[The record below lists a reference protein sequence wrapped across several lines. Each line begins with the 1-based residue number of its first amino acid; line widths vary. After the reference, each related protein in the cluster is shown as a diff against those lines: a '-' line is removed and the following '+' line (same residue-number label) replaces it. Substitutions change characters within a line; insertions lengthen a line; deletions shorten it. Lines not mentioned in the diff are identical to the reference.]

1 MLAKGSISWIATVFI
16 FTIISG
22 AGTYLTE
29 NPYMEFITYIGIVSF
44 IFLLHFFRDPERNVK
59 ICKNCMVAPAD
70 GKIIDIRGNTVCIF
84 MNFQNV
90 HVNRTPL
97 AGIIR
102 NIEHKKGGYIPA
114 FCKDSDRNER
124 NKITIDTEHGEVSV
138 TQIAGTITRRI
149 ITYVKEGDITQQGQR
164 FGMIRF
170 GSRVD
175 VTIPDVFEISCKKG
189 DKVYAGETVIAI
201 KNTINRG
208 NNLYVTGT

>member
-1 MLAKGSISWIATVFI
+1 MLAKGSTPWIVAVLI
-16 FTIISG
+16 FTTISG
-22 AGTYLTE
+22 ASAYLTKV
-29 NPYMEFITYIGIVSF
+29 PYMGFAAYIGVMSVV
-44 IFLLHFFRDPERNVK
+44 FLLWFFRDPERNIK

-70 GKIIDIRGNTVCIF
+70 GKVMDIRGRTVCIF

-97 AGIIR
+97 AGTIR

-124 NKITIDTEHGEVSV
+124 NQIIIDTEHGEVSV
-138 TQIAGTITRRI
+138 MQIAGTVTRRI
-149 ITYVKEGDITQQGQR
+149 VTYVKEGDITQQGQR

-175 VTIPDVFEISCKKG
+175 VTIPEVFEILCKKG
-189 DKVYAGETVIAI
+189 DKVYAGETVIAM
-201 KNTINRG
+201 KNNTQ
-208 NNLYVTGT
+208 

>member
-1 MLAKGSISWIATVFI
+1 MLAKGSAPWIATVLI

-22 AGTYLTE
+22 AGTYLTK
-29 NPYMEFITYIGIVSF
+29 NPYMELTTYIGAISF
-44 IFLLHFFRDPERNVK
+44 VFLLRFFRDPERNVK
-59 ICKNCMVAPAD
+59 MCKNCMIAPAD
-70 GKIIDIRGNTVCIF
+70 GKVIDIRGRTVCIF

-102 NIEHKKGGYIPA
+102 NIEHKKGGYMPA

-124 NKITIDTEHGEVSV
+124 NKITIDTEHGEVNV

-175 VTIPDVFEISCKKG
+175 ITIPDLFDILCKKG
-189 DKVYAGETVIAI
+189 DKVYAGETVIAM
-201 KNTINRG
+201 KNTRNGRNR
-208 NNLYVTGT
+208 

>member
-1 MLAKGSISWIATVFI
+1 MLAKGSTPWIVAVLI
-16 FTIISG
+16 FTTISG
-22 AGTYLTE
+22 AGAYFIKD
-29 NPYMEFITYIGIVSF
+29 PYMEFAAYMGVMF
-44 IFLLHFFRDPERNVK
+44 CVFLLRFFRDPERNIK
-59 ICKNCMVAPAD
+59 MCKNCMVAPAD
-70 GKIIDIRGNTVCIF
+70 GKVIDIRGRTVCIF

-97 AGIIR
+97 AGTIR

-124 NKITIDTEHGEVSV
+124 NKIILDTEHGEVSV

-149 ITYVKEGDITQQGQR
+149 VTYVKKGDITQQGQR

-175 VTIPDVFEISCKKG
+175 VTIPEAFEISCKKG
-189 DKVYAGETVIAI
+189 DNVYAGETVIAI
-201 KNTINRG
+201 KNAYNRG
-208 NNLYVTGT
+208 E

>member
-1 MLAKGSISWIATVFI
+1 MLAKGSTPWIVAVLI

-22 AGTYLTE
+22 AGAYFTKD
-29 NPYMEFITYIGIVSF
+29 PYMEFAAYIGVMF
-44 IFLLHFFRDPERNVK
+44 FLFLLWFFRDPERNIK

-70 GKIIDIRGNTVCIF
+70 GKVIDIRGRTICIF

-97 AGIIR
+97 AGTIR

-124 NKITIDTEHGEVSV
+124 NKVIIDTEHGEVSV

-149 ITYVKEGDITQQGQR
+149 ITYAQEGDKMQQGQR

-175 VTIPDVFEISCKKG
+175 VTIPEVFDISCKKG
-189 DKVYAGETVIAI
+189 DNVYAGETVIAM
-201 KNTINRG
+201 KNNTQ
-208 NNLYVTGT
+208 

>member
-1 MLAKGSISWIATVFI
+1 MLAKGSTQWI
-16 FTIISG
+16 FTVLMFTFISG
-22 AGTYLTE
+22 AGAYLTK
-29 NPYMEFITYIGIVSF
+29 NLYMEFATYIGVISVV
-44 IFLLHFFRDPERNVK
+44 FLLRFFRDPERNVK
-59 ICKNCMVAPAD
+59 ICRNCMIAPAD
-70 GKIIDIRGNTVCIF
+70 GRVIDIRGRTVCIF
-84 MNFQNV
+84 MNFQDV

-97 AGIIR
+97 AGIIS

-149 ITYVKEGDITQQGQR
+149 TTYVKKGDITQQGQR

-175 VTIPDVFEISCKKG
+175 VTIPDVFEILCKKG
-189 DKVYAGETVIAI
+189 DKVYAGETVIAM
-201 KNTINRG
+201 KNTVIMG
-208 NNLYVTGT
+208 E

>member
-1 MLAKGSISWIATVFI
+1 MFAKGSTPWIVVVLI

-22 AGTYLTE
+22 AGAYFTKD
-29 NPYMEFITYIGIVSF
+29 PYINFVAYMGIMFFV
-44 IFLLHFFRDPERNVK
+44 FLLWFFRDPDRNVK

-70 GKIIDIRGNTVCIF
+70 GKVMDIRGRTVCIF

-97 AGIIR
+97 AGTIR
-102 NIEHKKGGYIPA
+102 NIKHKKGGYIPA

-124 NKITIDTEHGEVSV
+124 NQIIINTEHGEVSV
-138 TQIAGTITRRI
+138 MQIAGTITRRI
-149 ITYVKEGDITQQGQR
+149 VTYVKEGDITQQGQR

-175 VTIPDVFEISCKKG
+175 VTVPDVFDILCKKG
-189 DKVYAGETVIAI
+189 DRVYAGETVIAV
-201 KNTINRG
+201 KNTHNRG
-208 NNLYVTGT
+208 E